1 MASHN
6 FDSYFEYYVNQVVD
20 LSIDK
25 ALDASLT
32 ETISILEN
40 ITEEQGNYA
49 YADGKWTI
57 KQLLAHLIDTER
69 IFCNRALRFARNDDT
84 ELPGYDH
91 DQYVNYDNSE
101 NRSVENLLSEY
112 KAVRVA
118 TKYLFDSFSNEMLA
132 REGKANGLSLSVEMV
147 GLIIGGHNRHHL
159 KIIKERYLRND

>member
-6 FDSYFEYYVNQVVD
+6 FDTYFEYYVSQVAD
-20 LSIDK
+20 ISIDK
-25 ALDASLT
+25 ALNVSLS
-32 ETISILEN
+32 ETVSLFEN
-40 ITEEQGNYA
+40 MTEEQGDYA
-49 YADGKWTI
+49 YAEGKWTI

-69 IFCNRALRFARNDDT
+69 IFCNRALRFARNDNT

-91 DQYVNYDNSE
+91 DDYVNYDNSE
-101 NRSVENLLSEY
+101 NRTVADVLEEY

-132 REGKANGLSLSVEMV
+132 REGKANGLALSVETV

-159 KIIKERYLRND
+159 RIIKERYLRNE